1 MKRIIILSGAAGFA
15 LLFIVSAVEAAS
27 IGGPGFLPEKGRY
40 VIAVEYDSLKERA
53 FSDSTFSSQSVNAEC
68 KQYVAKVV
76 YGLSHRVSVVV
87 KGGSS
92 DLKIWEGT
100 TAKRSQ
106 SGGLAYGLGAKVI
119 FYEDLN
125 LGLNLCG
132 EAQYFSFSPGD
143 SGSET
148 AKWKEWDGA
157 LFVTIV
163 NMITEAESL
172 VEPFSLTSTG
182 FHAGLR
188 YSNANIDWTSGSTSG
203 TLEADDTVGFFGGFD
218 FVFNDN
224 YLLGIE
230 ARFSDEKAYTAALG
244 FKF

>member
-1 MKRIIILSGAAGFA
+1 MKKIIVLSGIAGLA
-15 LLFIVSAVEAAS
+15 LLFTVSAVESAS

-40 VIAVEYDSLKERA
+40 IIAMEYDSLKSRA
-53 FSDSTFSSQSVNAEC
+53 FSDSAFCSQSVNAEC
-68 KQYVAKVV
+68 KQYLAKLV
-76 YGLSHRVSVVV
+76 YGLSHRVSLVV

-92 DLKIWEGT
+92 DMKIWEGNT
-100 TAKRSQ
+100 SKRSH
-106 SGGLAYGLGAKVI
+106 GGGMAYGLGTKIV

-132 EAQYFSFSPGD
+132 EAQYFSFSPKD
-143 SGSET
+143 SGTKT
-148 AKWKEWDGA
+148 AEWKEWDGA
-157 LFVTIV
+157 LFITIV
-163 NMITEAESL
+163 NAITESKSL
-172 VEPFSLTSTG
+172 VEPFSLTAAG
-182 FHAGLR
+182 FHAGVK
-188 YSNANIDWTSGSTSG
+188 YSNANIEWTNGSASG
-203 TLEADDTVGFFGGFD
+203 TLESDDTVGFFGGFD